1 MRIERSA
8 GGVVFRKLP
17 DGSIDVLVIGDSHGN
32 WAFPKGRIEEGE
44 TPVQAARR
52 ETNEEVNLH
61 DLTLVQPL
69 GKSEFDFTDKWE
81 TPGEQV
87 HKSIHHFLFQ
97 APADATPTPEGKDRV
112 HETRWVPLDQ
122 LPLTITYK
130 TLGPIVGRITQALKH
145 V

>member
-1 MRIERSA
+1 
-8 GGVVFRKLP
+8 VVFRKLP
-17 DGSIDVLVIGDSHGN
+17 DGSIDVLVIKDSHGN
-32 WAFPKGRIEEGE
+32 FAFPKGRIEEGE

-52 ETNEEVNLH
+52 ETNEEVDLH
-61 DLTLVQPL
+61 DLTLIQPL

-97 APADATPTPEGKDRV
+97 APADANPKPEAERAQKITWVPRV
-112 HETRWVPLDQ
+112 QEVAWVPLKE
-122 LPLTITYK
+122 LERLITYK
-130 TLGPIVGRITQALKH
+130 TLQPIVGRIVQALNH